1 MSTNTATRTN
11 TQTSS
16 LTQVVYVTRKVQAD
30 FLAIMDT
37 YDYFSENYAEKLI
50 ADIRTF
56 LDEDVIDAVKFT
68 WKETG
73 TNDVLEELRYKVI
86 AGGVG
91 LADDRPGGIRYNAA
105 LKDADFTVYVTYNDK
120 WKNFSEAQKIAI
132 REDMLL
138 TWGPGGTLN
147 YSKGSWSA
155 SDKTYSQN
163 GQDGVSRQRF
173 SR

>member
-1 MSTNTATRTN
+1 MSTSTGTQSN

-16 LTQVVYVTRKVQAD
+16 LTKVVYVTRKVQAD

-37 YDYFSENYAEKLI
+37 YGYFSQDYATKLI
-50 ADIRTF
+50 ADVRTF

-73 TNDVLEELRYKVI
+73 TNNVLEEMRYMVI

-91 LADDRPGGIRYNAA
+91 LADDRPGGIRYFAT
-105 LKDADFTVYVTYNDK
+105 LKDADFTVYVTYNSK
-120 WKNFSEAQKIAI
+120 WKNFSDEQKEAV
-132 REDMLL
+132 RGDLVL
-138 TWGPGGTLN
+138 SWGPSGSLN
-147 YSKGSWSA
+147 YSKGSWGVA
-155 SDKTYSQN
+155 DKTYSQN
-163 GQDGVSRQRF
+163 GQDGLSRQRF